1 MDVPEAV
8 DVEVRE
14 EVDVAEFVEAE
25 LVLGIEEMLEVELAA
40 ALEDDKGLAEGID
53 GIDDGDT
60 ELLELADEDGA
71 VEEDA
76 AGD

>member
-25 LVLGIEEMLEVELAA
+25 LVLGIAEMLEVELAA
-40 ALEDDKGLAEGID
+40 ALVDGKGLSEITV

>member
-40 ALEDDKGLAEGID
+40 ALVDGKGLAEGID
-53 GIDDGDT
+53 GIEDGDT